1 MKPRMRPSRLS
12 FSLISLIVLSG
23 LAMPAAAEAIRV
35 SVRPVALQSDNPKR
49 VKAGRLVYRGGIE
62 IKARHRRFGGLS
74 ALHVSADGRRLV
86 AVADVG
92 RWITGRL
99 VYDKRGWLAGLK
111 GVRMARLRRPDG
123 GTVGWRERD
132 AESLAVLPD
141 GRFVVGFE
149 GEPRIWVYPKARAPF
164 AGRPRAIRIPKGLAF
179 ASRNA
184 GLEAL
189 TATLR
194 GRLFALAEDLPANG
208 NGGGADLGTH
218 AGWIQTRRGWTAL
231 AYDRRS
237 VWRPT
242 GAATFPAG
250 TRHAGDLLVVERALF
265 LFAGF
270 QARIMHLP
278 RAALKPGRTMKPIE
292 LATLASPMLVDN
304 FEGIAARRGPKGETL
319 IYLISD
325 DNFRSSQQTLLM
337 MFALP

>member
-1 MKPRMRPSRLS
+1 MKPRMRPSRLI
-12 FSLISLIVLSG
+12 FSLIFLIVLAG
-23 LAMPAAAEAIRV
+23 VAMPAAAEGIRV
-35 SVRPVALQSDNPKR
+35 SARPVALQSDNPKR

-62 IKARHRRFGGLS
+62 IKARHKRFGGLS
-74 ALHVSADGRRLV
+74 GLHVSADGQQLT
-86 AVADVG
+86 AVSDVG
-92 RWITGRL
+92 RWVTGRL
-99 VYDKRGWLAGLK
+99 VYDKRGWLSGLR

-149 GEPRIWVYPKARAPF
+149 GEPRIWVYPKARTPF
-164 AGRPRAIRIPKGLAF
+164 AGRPRAIRIPKGLEF

-208 NGGGADLGTH
+208 GVDLGTH
-218 AGWIQTRRGWTAL
+218 AGWIQTKRGWTAL

-304 FEGIAARRGPKGETL
+304 FEGISARLGPNGETL

>member
-1 MKPRMRPSRLS
+1 MKRRMRPTPPTLLLVPL
-12 FSLISLIVLSG
+12 FVLAVA
-23 LAMPAAAEAIRV
+23 LAAPSVRAEAV
-35 SVRPVALQSDNPKR
+35 QVFAHPVALYPDNPTNL
-49 VKAGRLVYRGGIE
+49 KAGRLQYRGGIE
-62 IKARHRRFGGLS
+62 LRSRHKRFGGIS
-74 ALHVSADGRRLV
+74 GLHVSGDGRRFY
-86 AVADVG
+86 AVSDVG
-92 RWITGRL
+92 RWIIGRL
-99 VYDKRGWLAGLK
+99 VYDKRGWLSGLER
-111 GVRMARLRRPDG
+111 VRMALLPRPEG
-123 GTVGWRERD
+123 GTVRWRERD

-149 GEPRIWVYPKARAPF
+149 GEPRMWVYPKGRSPF
-164 AGRPRAIRIPKGLAF
+164 AGRPQAIRVPEGLKF

-189 TATLR
+189 TATLD

-208 NGGGADLGTH
+208 GGDIGTH
-218 AGWIQTRRGWTAL
+218 AGWIQTKRGWTAL

-242 GAATFPAG
+242 GAATLPAG

-278 RAALKPGRTMKPIE
+278 STALVPGKTMKPIE

-304 FEGIAARRGPKGETL
+304 FEGIAARLGPQGETL
-319 IYLISD
+319 IYIVSD
-325 DNFRSSQQTLLM
+325 DNFRPGQRTLLM